1 MLNTKSELAQGSPES
16 LATREKIW
24 QNLDKFIPPDNR
36 EYQEIIIKGRD
47 SAFER
52 WRMALNMEQGWPMI
66 QKSMEELNR
75 LYERAMQIRS
85 DTAFGNVQTAMRG
98 KLNIPP
104 NQPVLPYLEAQID
117 KLRDYPDLRSIA
129 DDLMK
134 SVRELCENP
143 KDSLGQK
150 SAFNNTCYR
159 QRGNS
164 YIPDFG
170 KVDHARDL
178 VKKIR
183 ENPMIT
189 MYPDLGP
196 IVNAIEGGIEQVEGI
211 DPAAT
216 RGHRWLQEIEAGRK
230 LDFYGLRV
238 VGGIA
243 GAAVTSFGLAYCI
256 IFKKEF
262 SWPLP
267 MWAGITAICAN
278 PDLLKGRVDQS
289 LMRTASLM
297 NKQTFELIKY
307 FSGEEGARA
316 YGDLQ
321 NLAKTR
327 LSDLKILQ
335 TISNPSVAQIG
346 EVVDNPKSPLMG
358 ILSGL
363 SPDKRRMALQTFG
376 QRRSS
381 EDQEILRELMIRGTS

>member
-1 MLNTKSELAQGSPES
+1 
-16 LATREKIW
+16 
-24 QNLDKFIPPDNR
+24 
-36 EYQEIIIKGRD
+36 
-47 SAFER
+47 
-52 WRMALNMEQGWPMI
+52 
-66 QKSMEELNR
+66 
-75 LYERAMQIRS
+75 
-85 DTAFGNVQTAMRG
+85 
-98 KLNIPP
+98 
-104 NQPVLPYLEAQID
+104 
-117 KLRDYPDLRSIA
+117 
-129 DDLMK
+129 
-134 SVRELCENP
+134 
-143 KDSLGQK
+143 
-150 SAFNNTCYR
+150 
-159 QRGNS
+159 
-164 YIPDFG
+164 
-170 KVDHARDL
+170 
-178 VKKIR
+178 
-183 ENPMIT
+183 
-189 MYPDLGP
+189 
-196 IVNAIEGGIEQVEGI
+196 
-211 DPAAT
+211 
-216 RGHRWLQEIEAGRK
+216 

-327 LSDLKILQ
+327 LADLKIIQ